1 VSTPPLP
8 PPPTLALAAFLAL
21 LAVQRGAEVAQSA
34 ANSRRLRARGAVE
47 HGRGHYPLLVAL
59 HVLWPLGLLAE
70 VLGANAR
77 PWRSWPLWLLLLL
90 AAQGLRF
97 AAMAALGE
105 RWTTRVLVLPGEPLL
120 RRGPYRW
127 LRHPSYVAVTLELV
141 AAPLLFG
148 AWRTALAASAV
159 NLALL
164 AVRVRVEERDPSV
177 SIILDR
183 PKTPAAT
190 QKGGR

>member
-1 VSTPPLP
+1 MSTPPLP

-59 HVLWPLGLLAE
+59 HVLWPLGLIAE

-148 AWRTALAASAV
+148 AWRTALAAAAG

>member
-1 VSTPPLP
+1 MSAGPLP

-21 LAVQRGAEVAQSA
+21 LAVQRCAEVAQSA

-59 HVLWPLGLLAE
+59 HVLWPLGLIAE
-70 VLGANAR
+70 VLGADAR

-164 AVRVRVEERDPSV
+164 VVRVRVEERDPSFSV
-177 SIILDR
+177 VLDR

-190 QKGGR
+190 PKGGR